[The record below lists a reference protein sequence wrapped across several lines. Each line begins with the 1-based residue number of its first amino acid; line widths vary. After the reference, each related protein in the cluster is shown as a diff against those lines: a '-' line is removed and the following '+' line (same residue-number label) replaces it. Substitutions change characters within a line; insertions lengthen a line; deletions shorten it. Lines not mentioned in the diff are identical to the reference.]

1 MIFIFPSLRNN
12 LHHNWDAVSFG
23 LWTVERFSYTTAYHS
38 DDKEVY
44 EWVSLR
50 QNIRD
55 LPKVLRTSASFDLE
69 EDFFACELGGAVLLE
84 LVGDTKREHQLKIL
98 RQKSYWRKL

>member
-1 MIFIFPSLRNN
+1 MTFFHILKSYLVGNRRYTIFIFPSLRSN
-12 LHHNWDAVSFG
+12 LHHNWGAASSG
-23 LWTVERFSYTTAYHS
+23 LWTVERFSYTTAYHP

-55 LPKVLRTSASFDLE
+55 LPKVLRTAASFDLE

-84 LVGDTKREHQLKIL
+84 
-98 RQKSYWRKL
+98 